1 MGIESLFHLNRY
13 AAGTKTDRHT
23 HDYAELLYVSDGSL
37 VQYVNDGVV
46 HMMKGD
52 VCFIDSGCVHWEEAG
67 DDAFVIRLEI
77 TKEITQSAAAYVD
90 GRAMIPT
97 QSGHKI

>member
-13 AAGTKTDRHT
+13 ATGTKTDRNT

-52 VCFIDSGCVHWEEAG
+52 VCFIDSGCVHWGEAG
-67 DDAFVIRLEI
+67 DDAFVI
-77 TKEITQSAAAYVD
+77 
-90 GRAMIPT
+90 
-97 QSGHKI
+97 

>member
-13 AAGTKTDRHT
+13 ATGTKTDRHT

-52 VCFIDSGCVHWEEAG
+52 VCNG
-67 DDAFVIRLEI
+67 
-77 TKEITQSAAAYVD
+77 
-90 GRAMIPT
+90 
-97 QSGHKI
+97 